1 MLQAVTNN
9 SGQPVVGVNRVG
21 AAIAS
26 KKSRDTIAKFIKDLR
41 QVFFREI
48 KWAGIDVHDTK
59 AGFHIDELGL
69 IFSRS
74 PRVDLGLH
82 ARLRERADEF
92 AHVHIHPA

>member
-1 MLQAVTNN
+1 VD
-9 SGQPVVGVNRVG
+9 RVG
-21 AAIAS
+21 PAVAS
-26 KKSRDTIAKFIKDLR
+26 KVPSDTITKFIKDLR
-41 QVFFREI
+41 QVFFRKI
-48 KWAGIDVHDTK
+48 KRAGIDMHDTK